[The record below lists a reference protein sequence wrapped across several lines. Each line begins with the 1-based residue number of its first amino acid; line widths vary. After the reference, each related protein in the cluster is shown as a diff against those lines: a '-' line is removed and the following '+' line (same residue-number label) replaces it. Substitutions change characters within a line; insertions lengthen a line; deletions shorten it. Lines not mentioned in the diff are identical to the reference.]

1 MGHLVSRLSARRKAY
16 FASILLL
23 PLLALSFTGWT
34 TESRMFELEEFE
46 RVYFTGTGT
55 LHLIQGDIP
64 SAVALGASSTLDEL
78 MIVSSDGVLYIDSE
92 TVDLA
97 ADDLVIDITF
107 TQLREL
113 VSDGLGIV
121 DSKDLAVNDLLLEG
135 RGAGKFT
142 FANLQADELT
152 VAGQG
157 STDFELSGQVDRQIV
172 AIDGVGNY
180 SAPALSSRSG
190 EVSIYGTGDVLLWV
204 EELLDVK
211 VAGAARVRYRGTPLV
226 LQDILG
232 LGTVTRTE

>member
-1 MGHLVSRLSARRKAY
+1 MGNLVSRLNARGKANY
-16 FASILLL
+16 ISILLIA
-23 PLLALSFTGWT
+23 LLAVSFTGWT
-34 TESRMFELEEFE
+34 TESRTFELEEFE

-55 LHLIQGDIP
+55 LHLIQGDLP
-64 SAVALGASSTLDEL
+64 SAVAMGESSTLDEL
-78 MIVSSDGVLYIDSE
+78 TIVSSDGVLYIDSE
-92 TVDLA
+92 ALDLA

-121 DSKDLAVNDLLLEG
+121 DAKDLAVEDLLLEG

-142 FANLQADELT
+142 FANLKADELT

-157 STDFELSGQVDRQIV
+157 STDFEFSGEVDRQIV

-180 SAPALSSRSG
+180 SASALSSRSG
-190 EVSIYGTGDVLLWV
+190 EVSIFGAGDVLLWV

-232 LGTVTRTE
+232 LGTVTRAE